1 MHTRQLLNLIYN
13 YDDFFKENNI
23 KFDDLKNFKNL
34 NVKYKDQT
42 YKIIYNNHL
51 YFMKSKDEAD
61 DCITIGVDK
70 KNKTVSIN
78 NISSDGSFICFKNI
92 NEKIGTHLLLLAI
105 KIAKKLKDRIPE
117 INRIILTDNSK
128 LHCPEQKIRRVFF
141 SDLRQIISGDT
152 FYGKHGF
159 KPIHEEDVKNY
170 NKNKKVLSKLLV
182 DDINFEKYFNS
193 FIKENKDTN
202 LDKLIIF
209 VKKNK
214 EMKVGKFIEIL
225 SDSFKE
231 NCNLI
236 DYLLKKIYKK
246 CNLESMHNVKF
257 EMYI

>member
-1 MHTRQLLNLIYN
+1 MYIRQLLNLIYN

-23 KFDDLKNFKNL
+23 KFGDLKNFKNL

-42 YKIIYNNHL
+42 YKIIYDDQL
-51 YFMKSKDEAD
+51 YFMKSEDEAD

-78 NISSDGSFICFKNI
+78 NISSEGSFICFKNI

-128 LHCPEQKIRRVFF
+128 LHCSEQKDKRVIF

-182 DDINFEKYFNS
+182 DDIDFEKYFNS
-193 FIKENKDTN
+193 FSKENKDTN
-202 LDKLIIF
+202 LDKLINF

-214 EMKVGKFIEIL
+214 KMKVGKFIEIL
-225 SDSFKE
+225 SDSY
-231 NCNLI
+231 NLI